1 MKPDLRFATVEIHTS
16 PWEAHVSRG
25 LVESEGIPAFLTN
38 EHHIWVNWPMSLAL
52 GGVRLKVPEEQ
63 AAQALAVLARRNS
76 GEFEA
81 ALLEQIPFESSACCE
96 CGSTTLREVR
106 PWSAILLSLTFLFVG
121 SAIFPPPKEKKY
133 VACGGAA
140 NAEP

>member
-1 MKPDLRFATVEIHTS
+1 VKPDLRLTTVEIHTS

-25 LVESEGIPAFLTN
+25 LVESEGIPAFRAC
-38 EHHIWVNWPMSLAL
+38 EHHVWASWPMSLAL

-81 ALLEQIPFESSACCE
+81 ALLEQMPFESLVCRE

-121 SAIFPPPKEKKY
+121 SAIFPPPKEKRC

-140 NAEP
+140 SAEP

>member
-1 MKPDLRFATVEIHTS
+1 VEPDLRFATVEIHTS

-25 LVESEGIPAFLTN
+25 LVESEGIPAFLAS
-38 EHHIWVNWPMSLAL
+38 EHHVWASWPMSLAL
-52 GGVRLKVPEEQ
+52 GGVRLKVPAEQ
-63 AAQALAVLARRNS
+63 LAQALAVLARRNS

-81 ALLEQIPFESSACCE
+81 ALLEQMPFKNLACQE

-106 PWSAILLSLTFLFVG
+106 PWSAILLSLCFLFVG
-121 SAIFPPPKEKKY
+121 SAIFPPPKEKKC
-133 VACGGAA
+133 VSRAGAE

>member
-1 MKPDLRFATVEIHTS
+1 MESDLRFVTVEIHTS

-25 LVESEGIPAFLTN
+25 LVESEGIPAFLAS
-38 EHHIWVNWPMSLAL
+38 EHHVWASWPMSLAL
-52 GGVRLKVPEEQ
+52 GGVRLKVPAEQ

-81 ALLEQIPFESSACCE
+81 ALLEQMPIARSACRE

-106 PWSAILLSLTFLFVG
+106 PWSAILLSLCFLFVG
-121 SAIFPPPKEKKY
+121 SAIFPPLKEKKC